1 MLDHLHSPCGGNEGG
16 AGSDID
22 GIRAIATG
30 SGRIHESFSGDGE
43 WIAHFQKCFGRAGNV
58 CEGLAAGADMGKQRR
73 DMNIVVVAHGQGGKY
88 LHGFFDGGLRVIQEG
103 LQGAQGMVIHC

>member
-1 MLDHLHSPCGGNEGG
+1 MLDHLHSPGGGNEGG
-16 AGSDID
+16 TRSDID
-22 GIRAIATG
+22 SIRAIAT
-30 SGRIHESFSGDGE
+30 SAGRIHESVSSDGE
-43 WIAHFQKCFGRAGNV
+43 WIAHFQESFGRAGNV